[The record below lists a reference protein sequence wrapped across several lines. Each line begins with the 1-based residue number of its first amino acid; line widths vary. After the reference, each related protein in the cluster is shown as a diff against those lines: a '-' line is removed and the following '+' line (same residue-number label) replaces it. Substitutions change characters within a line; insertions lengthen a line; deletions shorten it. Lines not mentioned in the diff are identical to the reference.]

1 MIIIGE
7 LINASRKS
15 IASHITNSDG
25 QAIQN
30 LAKDQYNAG
39 ANYIDI
45 NAGVF
50 TDREIEY
57 LKWMIKLV
65 QEVVSIPCCIDSPN
79 PKAIE
84 AAMAVHDGTP
94 MINSISLEKDR
105 FDQLLP
111 VVAGTD
117 LKVVALCMSEEG
129 MPETAD
135 QRLRIADKL
144 INELVSNNVALENI
158 YVDPLVQ
165 PISVNQSFGNE
176 FLDAIEQIMTT
187 FKGVHTTCGLSNIS
201 YGLPNRQLLNR
212 QFMGLAISRGLDS
225 AIVDPLNRSMME
237 VILATETL
245 CGKDEYCRNYLKN
258 QRDASKETK
267 VTAAKT
273 EPIQLDSST
282 AEINGRR
289 IQTAL
294 NLGVADQIPFILNVN
309 GPYFSYFNKINTM
322 DYYDSPKVMLEAQ
335 LATYH
340 YFGGTTTIG
349 PEMSLAPEASALG
362 AAINWSDDG
371 TAWVEPFIETEA
383 DVDALQL
390 PDLKNAGYMTKVFE
404 YYEYMRANLDKDIP
418 MTLGSANSPFTIA
431 ALVRGR
437 GPRVFLETHGQEVDA
452 LIRILPC
459 IDVVS
464 MDWKLAADVHRV
476 DESEGSGEDDFH
488 DRHERFLRAAAA
500 GCEVYVKVVVT
511 VDTKPSQ
518 LDEICRRIA
527 AIDPEIPLIIQPVT
541 PALKIKESPKSD
553 VLLPLLWGCEAL
565 LRDVRIIPQTHRSYD
580 AL

>member
-7 LINASRKS
+7 LINASRKP
-15 IASHITNSDG
+15 IASHITKSDG

-30 LAKDQYNAG
+30 LAKDQYDAG

-57 LKWMIKLV
+57 LKWMIQLV
-65 QEVVSIPCCIDSPN
+65 QEVVPIPCCIDSPN

-84 AAMAVHDGTP
+84 AAMVVHDGIP

-105 FDQLLP
+105 FEQLLP

-165 PISVNQSFGNE
+165 PISVKQSFGNE

-225 AIVDPLNRSMME
+225 AIVDPLNSSMME

-258 QRDASKETK
+258 QRET
-267 VTAAKT
+267 
-273 EPIQLDSST
+273 P
-282 AEINGRR
+282 
-289 IQTAL
+289 
-294 NLGVADQIPFILNVN
+294 
-309 GPYFSYFNKINTM
+309 
-322 DYYDSPKVMLEAQ
+322 
-335 LATYH
+335 
-340 YFGGTTTIG
+340 
-349 PEMSLAPEASALG
+349 
-362 AAINWSDDG
+362 
-371 TAWVEPFIETEA
+371 
-383 DVDALQL
+383 
-390 PDLKNAGYMTKVFE
+390 
-404 YYEYMRANLDKDIP
+404 
-418 MTLGSANSPFTIA
+418 
-431 ALVRGR
+431 
-437 GPRVFLETHGQEVDA
+437 
-452 LIRILPC
+452 
-459 IDVVS
+459 
-464 MDWKLAADVHRV
+464 
-476 DESEGSGEDDFH
+476 
-488 DRHERFLRAAAA
+488 
-500 GCEVYVKVVVT
+500 VKR
-511 VDTKPSQ
+511 Q
-518 LDEICRRIA
+518 
-527 AIDPEIPLIIQPVT
+527 
-541 PALKIKESPKSD
+541 KSH
-553 VLLPLLWGCEAL
+553 L
-565 LRDVRIIPQTHRSYD
+565 
-580 AL
+580 